1 MLAQGGSPAGVTR
14 YLPYGAIRLE
24 TGRFPTDHRFTGQ
37 RWKASLGLYDYR
49 ARFYDPT
56 LGRFLQP
63 DSLVPKHRDQW
74 VCSWHA
80 DAFTCLMR
88 CCGAQIA
95 QPGSG
100 PSPIVAPG
108 SRECDTSKPEAG
120 FRSSAREPSGSQ
132 HPRRVSWPR
141 ESLPGSPTDGPR
153 NGQRRMRVAGFDRP
167 SEEG

>member
-108 SRECDTSKPEAG
+108 SRECDTSKPEAE
-120 FRSSAREPSGSQ
+120 FTSSAREPSGSQ

-167 SEEG
+167 SGEG